1 MRRLLLFLH
10 MLDHRPSRFR
20 ASEQNAAPE
29 VVAGPVIEHAV
40 LNSNRDQ
47 FVHVE
52 IPTNGKIVVS
62 DIPIFL
68 VHKNQL
74 LASFS

>member
-20 ASEQNAAPE
+20 ASEQN
-29 VVAGPVIEHAV
+29 
-40 LNSNRDQ
+40 
-47 FVHVE
+47 VHVE

-74 LASFS
+74 LAPPPGVQVVTVG